1 MIIVWEKEKVQVS
14 DIKEIDDRIL
24 FFLRQSDREVK
35 DLIHL
40 IGQDREWVIDRIR
53 YLLECEKLSISLRL
67 Y

>member
-1 MIIVWEKEKVQVS
+1 MIIVWEKR
-14 DIKEIDDRIL
+14 KEIDDRIL

-53 YLLECEKLSISLRL
+53 YLLECEKIVYKSPTVLSVSN
-67 Y
+67 